1 MTTPRTLFAAFSV
14 GRLAAV
20 AAPAIAALATLAV
33 APAHPTVNVS
43 ARVYR
48 EQSADGTRPLVLLI
62 LCGFNEPSHRPCPTI
77 VKSITL
83 PAEEVTDVTFSQ
95 LREAH
100 SLYESAARAS
110 DPEQLTIEDLG
121 ADSGRQRWRL
131 RFGSALRAAE
141 SFRVTGRILGDLL
154 PQELAFE
161 DSWGES
167 LQELLQCAK
176 DPSAGQGP
184 SATSS
189 AIVCTEQVPGRT
201 RIALAAIQNLVAGL
215 YSIFAD
221 GARSPPRGSR

>member
-1 MTTPRTLFAAFSV
+1 MTPLRTLTAAFSV

-43 ARVYR
+43 ARVYPA
-48 EQSADGTRPLVLLI
+48 SADGPRSLVLI
-62 LCGFNEPSHRPCPTI
+62 VRCGFNEPSVRPCLTV
-77 VKSITL
+77 VKFITV
-83 PAEEVTDVTFSQ
+83 PAEEITEVTLSQ
-95 LREAH
+95 PREDQT
-100 SLYESAARAS
+100 LYEGGDRPS
-110 DPEQLTIEDLG
+110 DPARLTIENLG

-131 RFGSALRAAE
+131 RFGDALSAPE
-141 SFRVTGRILGDLL
+141 SFRVTGRIHGDLL
-154 PQELAFE
+154 PQELVFE

-167 LQELLQCAK
+167 LEELLQCAN
-176 DPSAGQGP
+176 DPSAGRGP